1 MDKKLLGGATMNS
14 LSIFIM
20 GLVVT
25 TILALVAIGYL
36 HSHLKAI
43 LTDLCGTKERAEF
56 WTSFSNVTLFL
67 TPLIFALHFQ
77 PGSGSVTM
85 LVYDLSDQVAAA
97 LLGFVAAVIVLGFVV
112 GRFIAREKTA
122 PLAQRTDTKV

>member
-1 MDKKLLGGATMNS
+1 MNS
-14 LSIFIM
+14 LSIFGV
-20 GLVVT
+20 GLALT
-25 TILALVAIGYL
+25 MILAMLAIGYL

-77 PGSGSVTM
+77 PGSGSATT
-85 LVYDLSDQVAAA
+85 LVYGLSDQIAAA
-97 LLGFVAAVIVLGFVV
+97 LLGFVAAVVVLGFVV
-112 GRFIAREKTA
+112 GRFIAREKTV
-122 PLAQRTDTKV
+122 PQQQRADTKV

>member
-1 MDKKLLGGATMNS
+1 MNS
-14 LSIFIM
+14 LSIFIT
-20 GLVVT
+20 GLVLT
-25 TILALVAIGYL
+25 MILAWLAIAYL

-67 TPLIFALHFQ
+67 TPLIFALHFR

-85 LVYDLSDQVAAA
+85 LVYGLSDQVAAA
-97 LLGFVAAVIVLGFVV
+97 LLGFVAAVVVLGFVV
-112 GRFIAREKTA
+112 GRFIAREKMTSQG
-122 PLAQRTDTKV
+122 PRVDTRM